1 MRGTAK
7 FFSTLA
13 VWEVAQGGW
22 TSSEVAYSEKYA
34 PIHIG
39 DFTGDGT
46 VAVFWSPIRSLAR
59 GWIVSPLDKALQSGE
74 PEALP
79 RSEIFEVDEGMK
91 PLGIGDFD
99 GDGQVD
105 FLTEFTFDLLEGSKG
120 IVLQRKGGR
129 RPRRNRGAV

>member
-1 MRGTAK
+1 M
-7 FFSTLA
+7 
-13 VWEVAQGGW
+13 
-22 TSSEVAYSEKYA
+22 AYSKKYA

-39 DFTGDGT
+39 DFTGDGSLN
-46 VAVFWSPIRSLAR
+46 VFWGPIRNLAR
-59 GWIVSPLDKALQSGE
+59 GWIVSPLDEALQSGE

-120 IVLQRKGGR
+120 ARLAEEGGR
-129 RPRRNRGAV
+129 RPLSSRGAV